1 MKIYLDASKKGKVI
15 LRVKVESLLTWS
27 YKYYVKSDIHPYKGN
42 SEDNTKEKEYPLG
55 TTDDL
60 IDNSNN
66 WEFALTS
73 SSDSIKK
80 EYKIILK
87 WLLIVENENE
97 MLLGEWIR
105 TDKEK
110 PITEE
115 LVEIRD
121 IVRYFEKN

>member
-15 LRVKVESLLTWS
+15 LRVKVKSLLTWS
-27 YKYYVKSDIHPYKGN
+27 YKYNVKSDIYPYEGN
-42 SEDNTKEKEYPLG
+42 SEDNNKEKEYILG

-87 WLLIVENENE
+87 WFLIVENENE
-97 MLLGEWIR
+97 MMLGEWIR

-110 PITEE
+110 PITKE

-121 IVRYFEKN
+121 IVRYFKKN